1 MAWTALAAVAAAT
14 ATVLHGRSVPAGQLR
29 GVLSN
34 AAAARRRLGLTRVFS
49 RRRRGATYDL
59 AEAVDAPLLL
69 ELMAATLSAGATP
82 AAAVGAVVDSLPES
96 AAVRLRPVAA
106 ALALG
111 ATPAQAFAPLL
122 DDGELRPV
130 AAALRRAAAAGSR
143 AAESLHT
150 DAAVL
155 RDERRAL
162 ATAAAHRAGVRAVV
176 PLGVCFLPAFV
187 LLGIVPNLVG
197 LAASTFGAT

>member
-1 MAWTALAAVAAAT
+1 VAWTALAAVAAAT

-59 AEAVDAPLLL
+59 AEAVD
-69 ELMAATLSAGATP
+69 ATLSAGATP